1 MSNWLPEWRII
12 VGTTVYDN
20 VLAVNMATGRD
31 DVDLQCN
38 AGYARMEII
47 NLDNSAFDIDVTDS
61 LTLELKNSA
70 GTYIPVFGGEV
81 SDFGISVRSP
91 EETGFITIGNILAV
105 GSLAKLTKALFPDA
119 LAKDTDGDQIFDILN
134 ELLINSWFEVAPAL
148 QWFNYDP
155 TTTWA
160 NAENVGLG
168 EIDQPGLY
176 EMIARGA
183 DPGISYN
190 LCAQI
195 AQSAQGQIYED
206 KVGRVCYAD
215 TDHRT
220 QYLSAN
226 GYTTLSANYAIPST
240 VKSILQI
247 GKIRNSLVFNY
258 GNNYANQATALDA
271 DSIANYGRYQRSVSS
286 NLYNLADVNT
296 LMTRELGLRA
306 IPRQQLQ
313 SITFRLDNSELPD
326 AERDKLIDAFFG
338 EPVVINDLPI
348 NMFNGSFNGFVEGFA
363 IKATPGYVDLTLT
376 LSPTDFSLVA
386 PQWATVSPGSLIW
399 TGVNATL
406 IWQNAF
412 GGLT

>member
-1 MSNWLPEWRII
+1 
-12 VGTTVYDN
+12 
-20 VLAVNMATGRD
+20 
-31 DVDLQCN
+31 
-38 AGYARMEII
+38 MEII
-47 NLDNSAFDIDVTDS
+47 NLTNTPFDIDVTDA

-70 GTYIPVFGGEV
+70 GTYVPVFGGEV

-119 LAKDTDGDQIFDILN
+119 LAKDEDGNQIYDILN

-176 EMIARGA
+176 EMIARSA
-183 DPGISYN
+183 DPASSYN

-206 KVGRVCYAD
+206 KAGRVCYAD

-220 QYLSAN
+220 AYLSAN

-240 VKSILQI
+240 VKTILQI

-258 GNNYANQATALDA
+258 GTNYNSQATALDA
-271 DSIANYGRYQRSVSS
+271 DSIANYGRYQRSVTT
-286 NLYNLADVNT
+286 NLHNLADVND
-296 LMTRELGLRA
+296 LMDRELGLRA
-306 IPRQQLQ
+306 IPREQLQ

-348 NMFNGSFNGFVEGFA
+348 NMFNGSFNGFVEGYA

-386 PQWATVSPGSLIW
+386 PQWDTVSPSNLVW

-406 IWQNAF
+406 IWENAF

>member
-1 MSNWLPEWRII
+1 MSSWVPEWRIT

-20 VLAVNMATGRD
+20 VLSVNMATGRD
-31 DVDLQCN
+31 DIDLQCN
-38 AGYARMEII
+38 AGYARMDIV
-47 NLDNSAFDIDVTDS
+47 NVNNTAFDIDVTDP
-61 LTLELKNSA
+61 LILELKNSA
-70 GTYIPVFGGEV
+70 GVYVSVFGGQV

-105 GSLAKLTKALFPDA
+105 GSLSKLTKALFPDA
-119 LAKDTDGDQIFDILN
+119 LPKTFDGDQIYDILN

-148 QWFNYDP
+148 RWIDYDP

-168 EIDQPGLY
+168 EIDRPGLY
-176 EMIARGA
+176 EMISRSAE
-183 DPGISYN
+183 PFSSYN

-195 AQSAQGQIYED
+195 AQSALGQIYED
-206 KVGRVCYAD
+206 KAGQVCYAD
-215 TDHRT
+215 ADHRT
-220 QYLSAN
+220 AYLTTN
-226 GYTTLSANYAIPST
+226 GYTTISANYATPSS

-247 GKIRNSLVFNY
+247 GKIRNSPVFNY
-258 GNNYANQATALDA
+258 GNNYSSQATALDT
-271 DSIANYGRYQRSVSS
+271 DSIANYGRYQRSFNS
-286 NLYNLADVNT
+286 NLDKLTDVEDV
-296 LMTRELGLRA
+296 MERELGLRA
-306 IPRQQLQ
+306 IPREQLQ

-326 AERDKLIDAFFG
+326 AERDKLIDIFFG
-338 EPVVINDLPI
+338 EPVVVNDLPI

-363 IKATPGYVDLTLT
+363 IKATPQYVDFTLT

-386 PQWATVSPGSLIW
+386 PQWDTVNPPSLIW

-406 IWQNAF
+406 IWENAF

>member
-1 MSNWLPEWRII
+1 MSNWLPEWRIT

-31 DVDLQCN
+31 DIDLQCN

-47 NLDNSAFDIDVTDS
+47 NLDNTPFDIDVTDV

-70 GTYIPVFGGEV
+70 GTYVPVFGGTV

-91 EETGFITIGNILAV
+91 EEVGFITIGNILAV

-119 LAKDTDGDQIFDILN
+119 LAKDEDGNQIYDVLN

-176 EMIARGA
+176 EMISRAA
-183 DPGISYN
+183 EPTNSYN

-195 AQSAQGQIYED
+195 AQSAQGAIYED
-206 KVGRVCYAD
+206 KAGRVCYAD

-220 QYLSAN
+220 QYLSTY

-240 VKSILQI
+240 VKTILQI

-258 GNNYANQATALDA
+258 GNNYASQATALDA
-271 DSIANYGRYQRSVSS
+271 DSVANYGRYQLSVTT
-286 NLYNLADVNT
+286 NLHNLADVNT

-306 IPRQQLQ
+306 IPREQLQ

-326 AERDKLIDAFFG
+326 AERDKLINAFFG
-338 EPVVINDLPI
+338 EPMVINDLPI
-348 NMFNGSFNGFVEGFA
+348 NMFNGSFNGFVEGYA

-386 PQWATVSPGSLIW
+386 PQWDTVSPGSLIW

>member
-1 MSNWLPEWRII
+1 MSTWLPEWRIT

-20 VLAVNMATGRD
+20 VLSVNLATGRD
-31 DVDLQCN
+31 DIDLQCN
-38 AGYARMEII
+38 AGYARMEIV
-47 NLDNSAFDIDVTDS
+47 NLNNSAFDIDVTDA
-61 LTLELKNSA
+61 LTLELKNSS
-70 GTYIPVFGGEV
+70 GTYVPVFGGEV

-119 LAKDTDGDQIFDILN
+119 LAKTTDGTQIYDILN

-148 QWFNYDP
+148 RWLDYDP

-176 EMIARGA
+176 EMISRAA
-183 DPGISYN
+183 DPAMSYN

-206 KVGRVCYAD
+206 KAGRVCYAD

-220 QYLSAN
+220 QYLSTY

-271 DSIANYGRYQRSVSS
+271 DSIANYGRYQRSVST
-286 NLYNLADVNT
+286 NLHNLADVNT

-306 IPRQQLQ
+306 IPREQLQ
-313 SITFRLDNSELPD
+313 SITFRLDNSELPGT
-326 AERDKLIDAFFG
+326 ERDKLINAFFG
-338 EPVVINDLPI
+338 QPMIINDLPI
-348 NMFNGSFNGFVEGFA
+348 NMFNGSFNGFVEGYA

-386 PQWATVSPGSLIW
+386 PQWDTVSPANLVW

-406 IWQNAF
+406 IWQNAY

>member
-1 MSNWLPEWRII
+1 MSAWLPEWRITI
-12 VGTTVYDN
+12 GTTVYTN
-20 VLAVNMATGRD
+20 VLSVNMATGRD

-38 AGYARMEII
+38 AGYARMEIV
-47 NLDNSAFDIDVTDS
+47 NVDNSSFDIDVTDV
-61 LTLELKNSA
+61 LTLELKNSS
-70 GTYIPVFGGEV
+70 GTYVPVFGGTV

-91 EETGFITIGNILAV
+91 EEIGFITIGNILAV

-119 LAKDTDGDQIFDILN
+119 LPKTEDGDQIFDILN

-148 QWFNYDP
+148 QWQDYDP

-176 EMIARGA
+176 EMQARGA
-183 DPGISYN
+183 DPFSSYN

-195 AQSAQGQIYED
+195 AQSALGNMYED
-206 KVGRVCYAD
+206 KAGRVCYAD
-215 TDHRT
+215 ADHRT
-220 QYLSAN
+220 AYLSAN
-226 GYTTLSANYAIPST
+226 GYTTISANYATPSS

-258 GNNYANQATALDA
+258 GANYNQQATALDA
-271 DSIANYGRYQRSVSS
+271 ASIANYGRYQRSVSS
-286 NLYNLADVNT
+286 NLHNLSDVEDV
-296 LMTRELGLRA
+296 MERELGLRA
-306 IPRQQLQ
+306 IPREQLQ
-313 SITFRLDNSELPD
+313 AITFRLDNSDMPD
-326 AERDKLIDAFFG
+326 AERNKLINVFFG
-338 EPVVINDLPI
+338 EPIVINDLPI
-348 NMFNGSFNGFVEGFA
+348 NMFNGSFNGFLEGFA
-363 IKATPGYVDLTLT
+363 IRATPQFVDITLT

-386 PQWATVSPGSLIW
+386 PQWDTVSPPSLIW

-406 IWQNAF
+406 EWENAF

>member
-1 MSNWLPEWRII
+1 MSAWLPEWRIT

-20 VLAVNMATGRD
+20 VLSVNMATGRD
-31 DVDLQCN
+31 DIDLQCN
-38 AGYARMEII
+38 AGYARMEIV
-47 NLDNSAFDIDVTDS
+47 NLDNSAFDIDVTDA
-61 LTLELKNSA
+61 LVLELKNSA
-70 GTYIPVFGGEV
+70 GTYVAVFGGQV

-105 GSLAKLTKALFPDA
+105 GSLSKLTKALFPDA
-119 LAKDTDGDQIFDILN
+119 LAKTEDGNQIYDILN
-134 ELLINSWFEVAPAL
+134 ELLINSWYEVAPAL
-148 QWFNYDP
+148 RWMDYDP

-176 EMIARGA
+176 EMISRSAEPA
-183 DPGISYN
+183 SSYN

-195 AQSAQGQIYED
+195 AQSALGQIYED
-206 KVGRVCYAD
+206 KAGQVCYAD
-215 TDHRT
+215 ADHRT
-220 QYLSAN
+220 AYLSTY
-226 GYTTLSANYAIPST
+226 GYTTISANYATPSS

-286 NLYNLADVNT
+286 NLHNLSDVEDV
-296 LMTRELGLRA
+296 MERELGLRA
-306 IPRQQLQ
+306 IPREQLQ

-326 AERDKLIDAFFG
+326 AERDKLIDVFFG
-338 EPVVINDLPI
+338 QPVVINNLPI

-363 IKATPGYVDLTLT
+363 IKATPQYVDFTLT

-386 PQWATVSPGSLIW
+386 PQWDTVSPSNLVW

-406 IWQNAF
+406 IWQNAY

>member
-1 MSNWLPEWRII
+1 MSTWLPEWKII
-12 VGTTVYDN
+12 IGTTVYDN
-20 VLAVNMATGRD
+20 VLSVNMATGRD
-31 DVDLQCN
+31 DIDLQCS
-38 AGYARMEII
+38 AGYARMEIVNI
-47 NLDNSAFDIDVTDS
+47 DNTAFDIDVTDS

-70 GTYIPVFGGEV
+70 GVYVPVFGGEI

-91 EETGFITIGNILAV
+91 EEIGFVTIGNILAV

-119 LAKDTDGDQIFDILN
+119 LSKDEDGNQIFDILN

-160 NAENVGLG
+160 DAENVGLG
-168 EIDQPGLY
+168 QIDRPGLY
-176 EMIARGA
+176 EMIPRTAEPA
-183 DPGISYN
+183 SSYN

-195 AQSAQGQIYED
+195 AQSALGQLYED
-206 KVGRVCYAD
+206 KAGRVCYAD
-215 TDHRT
+215 ADHRT
-220 QYLSAN
+220 TYLSAN
-226 GYTTLSANYAIPST
+226 GYINLSANYATPSS

-258 GNNYANQATALDA
+258 GNNYSSQATALDA
-271 DSIANYGRYQRSVSS
+271 GSIATYGRYQRSVTS
-286 NLYNLADVNT
+286 NLSKIADVNDV
-296 LMTRELGLRA
+296 MTRELGLRA
-306 IPRQQLQ
+306 IPREQLQ
-313 SITFRLDNSELPD
+313 SITFRLDNSDLPD
-326 AERDKLIDAFFG
+326 VERDKLIDVFFG
-338 EPVVINDLPI
+338 EPVIIDNLPI

-363 IKATPGYVDLTLT
+363 IRATPSFVDLTLT

-386 PQWATVSPGSLIW
+386 PQWDTVSPSNLVW

-406 IWQNAF
+406 IWQNAY

>member
-1 MSNWLPEWRII
+1 MSTWLPEWKII

-20 VLAVNMATGRD
+20 VLSVNMATGRD
-31 DVDLQCN
+31 DIDLQCN
-38 AGYARMEII
+38 AGYARMEIV
-47 NLDNSAFDIDVTDS
+47 NVNNTAFDIDVTDS

-70 GTYIPVFGGEV
+70 GVYVPVFGGEV

-91 EETGFITIGNILAV
+91 EEIGFITIGNILAV

-119 LAKDTDGDQIFDILN
+119 LAKDEDGNQIYDILN

-148 QWFNYDP
+148 QWMDYDP

-176 EMIARGA
+176 EMISRSAEPA
-183 DPGISYN
+183 SSYN

-206 KVGRVCYAD
+206 KAGRVCYAD

-220 QYLSAN
+220 AYLSTY
-226 GYTTLSANYAIPST
+226 GYTTISANYAIPST
-240 VKSILQI
+240 VKTILQI

-258 GNNYANQATALDA
+258 GNNYAHQATALDST
-271 DSIANYGRYQRSVSS
+271 SIANYGRYQREVTT
-286 NLYNLADVNT
+286 NLHNLADVNT

-306 IPRQQLQ
+306 IPREQLQ
-313 SITFRLDNSELPD
+313 SITFRLDNSQLPD
-326 AERDKLIDAFFG
+326 AERDELIDAFFG
-338 EPVVINDLPI
+338 QPMVVNDLPI

-363 IKATPGYVDLTLT
+363 IKATPSYVDLTLT

-386 PQWATVSPGSLIW
+386 PQWATVTPGSLIW

>member
-1 MSNWLPEWRII
+1 MSTWLPEWKII

-20 VLAVNMATGRD
+20 VLSVNMATGRD
-31 DVDLQCN
+31 DIDLQCN
-38 AGYARMEII
+38 AGYARMEIVNI
-47 NLDNSAFDIDVTDS
+47 NNTAFDIDVTDS

-70 GTYIPVFGGEV
+70 GVYVPVFGGEV

-91 EETGFITIGNILAV
+91 EEIGFITIGNILAV

-119 LAKDTDGDQIFDILN
+119 LSKDEDGDQIYDILN

-148 QWFNYDP
+148 QWFDYDP

-160 NAENVGLG
+160 DAENVGLG
-168 EIDQPGLY
+168 EIDRPGLY
-176 EMIARGA
+176 EMIPRTA
-183 DPGISYN
+183 DPASSYN

-195 AQSAQGQIYED
+195 AQSALGQIFED
-206 KVGRVCYAD
+206 KAGRVCYAD
-215 TDHRT
+215 ADHRT
-220 QYLSAN
+220 AYLTTN
-226 GYTTLSANYAIPST
+226 GYTTISANYATPSS

-258 GNNYANQATALDA
+258 GNNYSSQATALDA
-271 DSIANYGRYQRSVSS
+271 DSIATYGRYQRSVTS
-286 NLYNLADVNT
+286 NLDKIADVNVV
-296 LMTRELGLRA
+296 MDRELGLRA
-306 IPRQQLQ
+306 IPREQLQ

-326 AERDKLIDAFFG
+326 VERDKLIDAFFG
-338 EPVVINDLPI
+338 QPMVVNDLPI

-363 IKATPGYVDLTLT
+363 IKATPSYVDFTLT

-386 PQWATVSPGSLIW
+386 PQWATVTPPSLIW

-406 IWQNAF
+406 IWENAF

>member
-1 MSNWLPEWRII
+1 
-12 VGTTVYDN
+12 
-20 VLAVNMATGRD
+20 MATGRD
-31 DVDLQCN
+31 DIDLQCN
-38 AGYARMEII
+38 AGYARMEIV
-47 NLDNSAFDIDVTDS
+47 NLNNSAFDIDVTDA
-61 LTLELKNSA
+61 LTLELKNSS
-70 GTYIPVFGGEV
+70 GTYVPVFGGQV

-91 EETGFITIGNILAV
+91 EEIGFITIGNILAV

-119 LAKDTDGDQIFDILN
+119 LAKENDGTQIYDILN

-148 QWFNYDP
+148 QWADYDP

-176 EMIARGA
+176 EMISRAA
-183 DPGISYN
+183 DPASSYN

-206 KVGRVCYAD
+206 KAGRVCYAD
-215 TDHRT
+215 SDHRS
-220 QYLSAN
+220 QYLNAN

-258 GNNYANQATALDA
+258 GNNYASQATAVDA
-271 DSIANYGRYQRSVSS
+271 TSVLNYGRYQRVVTT
-286 NLYNLADVNT
+286 NLHNLSDVNI
-296 LMTRELGLRA
+296 LMNRELGLRA
-306 IPRQQLQ
+306 IPREQLQ

-326 AERDKLIDAFFG
+326 VERDKLINAFFG
-338 EPVVINDLPI
+338 EPVIINDLPI
-348 NMFNGSFNGFVEGFA
+348 NMFNGSFNGFVEGYA

-376 LSPTDFSLVA
+376 LSPTDFSLIA
-386 PQWATVSPGSLIW
+386 PQWATVIPASLAW
-399 TGVNATL
+399 TGVNASL
-406 IWQNAF
+406 IWENTI

>member
-1 MSNWLPEWRII
+1 MSTWLPEWKII

-20 VLAVNMATGRD
+20 VLSVNMATGRD
-31 DVDLQCN
+31 DIDLQCN
-38 AGYARMEII
+38 AGYARMEIV
-47 NLDNSAFDIDVTDS
+47 NLNNTPFDIDVTDS

-70 GTYIPVFGGEV
+70 GVYVPVFGGEV

-91 EETGFITIGNILAV
+91 EEIGFITIGNILAV

-119 LAKDTDGDQIFDILN
+119 LAKDEDGNQIYDILN

-148 QWFNYDP
+148 QWFDYDP

-160 NAENVGLG
+160 DAENVGLG

-176 EMIARGA
+176 EMISRTAEPA
-183 DPGISYN
+183 SSYN

-206 KVGRVCYAD
+206 KAGRVCYAD

-220 QYLSAN
+220 QYLTTN
-226 GYTTLSANYAIPST
+226 GYTTISANYATPST

-271 DSIANYGRYQRSVSS
+271 TSVANYGRYQRSVTS
-286 NLYNLADVNT
+286 NLHNLSDVNI
-296 LMTRELGLRA
+296 LMDRELGLRA
-306 IPRQQLQ
+306 IPREQLQ
-313 SITFRLDNSELPD
+313 SITFRLDNSSLPD

-338 EPVVINDLPI
+338 QPMVVNDLPI
-348 NMFNGSFNGFVEGFA
+348 NMFNGSFNGFVEGFS
-363 IKATPGYVDLTLT
+363 IKATPSYVDFTLT

-386 PQWATVSPGSLIW
+386 PQWATVTPPSLIW

-406 IWQNAF
+406 IWENAF

>member
-1 MSNWLPEWRII
+1 
-12 VGTTVYDN
+12 
-20 VLAVNMATGRD
+20 
-31 DVDLQCN
+31 
-38 AGYARMEII
+38 
-47 NLDNSAFDIDVTDS
+47 
-61 LTLELKNSA
+61 
-70 GTYIPVFGGEV
+70 
-81 SDFGISVRSP
+81 
-91 EETGFITIGNILAV
+91 
-105 GSLAKLTKALFPDA
+105 
-119 LAKDTDGDQIFDILN
+119 LAKDEDGNQIYDILN

-183 DPGISYN
+183 DPAISYN

-206 KVGRVCYAD
+206 KAGRVCYAD

-226 GYTTLSANYAIPST
+226 GYTTISANYAIPST
-240 VKSILQI
+240 VKTILQI

-258 GNNYANQATALDA
+258 GNNYNSQATALDA
-271 DSIANYGRYQRSVSS
+271 TSIANYGRYQRSVTT
-286 NLYNLADVNT
+286 NLHNLTDVED
-296 LMTRELGLRA
+296 LMERELGLRA
-306 IPRQQLQ
+306 IPREQLQ

-338 EPVVINDLPI
+338 EPIVINDLPI

-386 PQWATVSPGSLIW
+386 PQWATVTPPSLIW

>member
-1 MSNWLPEWRII
+1 MSTWLPEWQII

-20 VLAVNMATGRD
+20 VLSVNMATGRD
-31 DVDLQCN
+31 DIDLQCN
-38 AGYARMEII
+38 AGYARMEIV
-47 NLDNSAFDIDVTDS
+47 NLNNTPFDIDVTDS

-70 GTYIPVFGGEV
+70 GVYVPVFGGEV

-91 EETGFITIGNILAV
+91 EEIGFITIGNILAV

-119 LAKDTDGDQIFDILN
+119 LSKDEDGNQIYDILN

-176 EMIARGA
+176 EMIPRTA
-183 DPGISYN
+183 DPASSYN

-195 AQSAQGQIYED
+195 AQSALGQIFED
-206 KVGRVCYAD
+206 KAGRVCYSDA
-215 TDHRT
+215 DHRT
-220 QYLSAN
+220 AYLTTN
-226 GYTTLSANYAIPST
+226 GYTTISANYATPSS

-258 GNNYANQATALDA
+258 GNNYSSQATALDA
-271 DSIANYGRYQRSVSS
+271 DSIATYGRYQRSVTS
-286 NLYNLADVNT
+286 NLDKIADVNVV
-296 LMTRELGLRA
+296 MDRELGLRA
-306 IPRQQLQ
+306 IPREQLQ

-326 AERDKLIDAFFG
+326 VERDKLIDAFFG
-338 EPVVINDLPI
+338 QPMVVNDLPI
-348 NMFNGSFNGFVEGFA
+348 NMFNGSFNGFVEGFS
-363 IKATPGYVDLTLT
+363 IRATPSYVDFTLT

-386 PQWATVSPGSLIW
+386 PQWATVTPPSLIW

>member
-1 MSNWLPEWRII
+1 MSTWLPEWKII
-12 VGTTVYDN
+12 IGTTVYDN
-20 VLAVNMATGRD
+20 VLSVNMATGRD
-31 DVDLQCN
+31 DIDLQCS
-38 AGYARMEII
+38 AGYARMEIVNI
-47 NLDNSAFDIDVTDS
+47 DNTAFDIDVTDS

-70 GTYIPVFGGEV
+70 GVYVPVFGGEV

-91 EETGFITIGNILAV
+91 EEIGFVTIGNILAV

-119 LAKDTDGDQIFDILN
+119 LSKDEDGDQIFDILN

-160 NAENVGLG
+160 DAENVGLG
-168 EIDQPGLY
+168 QIDRPGLY
-176 EMIARGA
+176 EMIPRTAEPA
-183 DPGISYN
+183 SSYN

-195 AQSAQGQIYED
+195 AQSALGQLYED
-206 KVGRVCYAD
+206 KAGRVCYAD
-215 TDHRT
+215 ADNRT
-220 QYLSAN
+220 TYLSAN
-226 GYTTLSANYAIPST
+226 GYTTISANYATPSS

-258 GNNYANQATALDA
+258 GNNYSSQATALDA
-271 DSIANYGRYQRSVSS
+271 NSIATYGRYQRSVTS
-286 NLYNLADVNT
+286 NLDKIADVNDV
-296 LMTRELGLRA
+296 MTRELGLRA
-306 IPRQQLQ
+306 IPREQLQ
-313 SITFRLDNSELPD
+313 SITFRLDNSDLPD
-326 AERDKLIDAFFG
+326 VERDKLIDVFFG
-338 EPVVINDLPI
+338 EPVIIDNLPI

-363 IKATPGYVDLTLT
+363 IRATPSFVDLTLT

-386 PQWATVSPGSLIW
+386 PQWDTVSPSNLVW

-406 IWQNAF
+406 IWQNAY

>member
-1 MSNWLPEWRII
+1 MSAWLPEWRIT

-20 VLAVNMATGRD
+20 VLSVNMATGRD
-31 DVDLQCN
+31 DIDLQCN
-38 AGYARMEII
+38 AGYARMEIV
-47 NLDNSAFDIDVTDS
+47 NLDNSAFDIDVTDA
-61 LTLELKNSA
+61 LVLELKNSA
-70 GTYIPVFGGEV
+70 GTYVAVFGGQV

-105 GSLAKLTKALFPDA
+105 GSLSKLTKALFPDA
-119 LAKDTDGDQIFDILN
+119 LAKDYDGTQIYDILN
-134 ELLINSWFEVAPAL
+134 ELLINSWYEVAPAL
-148 QWFNYDP
+148 QWADYDP

-176 EMIARGA
+176 EMISRSAEPA
-183 DPGISYN
+183 SSYN

-195 AQSAQGQIYED
+195 AQSALGQIYED
-206 KVGRVCYAD
+206 KAGQVCYAD
-215 TDHRT
+215 ADHRT
-220 QYLSAN
+220 AYLTTY
-226 GYTTLSANYAIPST
+226 GYTTISANYATPSS

-286 NLYNLADVNT
+286 NLHNLTDVEDV
-296 LMTRELGLRA
+296 MERELGLRA
-306 IPRQQLQ
+306 IPREQLQ

-326 AERDKLIDAFFG
+326 AERDKLIDVFFG
-338 EPVVINDLPI
+338 QPVVINNLPI

-363 IKATPGYVDLTLT
+363 IKATPQYVDFTLT

-386 PQWATVSPGSLIW
+386 PQWATVTPGSLIW
-399 TGVNATL
+399 TGVNAILT
-406 IWQNAF
+406 WQNAY

>member
-1 MSNWLPEWRII
+1 MSSWVPEWRIT

-20 VLAVNMATGRD
+20 VLSVNMATGRD
-31 DVDLQCN
+31 DIDLQCN
-38 AGYARMEII
+38 AGYARMDIV
-47 NLDNSAFDIDVTDS
+47 NVNNTAFDIDVTDA
-61 LTLELKNSA
+61 LVLELKNSA
-70 GTYIPVFGGEV
+70 GVYVPVFGGQV

-105 GSLAKLTKALFPDA
+105 GSLSKLTKALFPDA
-119 LAKDTDGDQIFDILN
+119 LPKTFDGDQIYDILN

-148 QWFNYDP
+148 RWIDYDP

-168 EIDQPGLY
+168 EIDRPGLY
-176 EMIARGA
+176 EMISRSAE
-183 DPGISYN
+183 PFSSYN

-195 AQSAQGQIYED
+195 AQSALGQIYED
-206 KVGRVCYAD
+206 KAGQVCYAD
-215 TDHRT
+215 ADHRT
-220 QYLSAN
+220 AYLTTN
-226 GYTTLSANYAIPST
+226 GYTTISANYATPSS

-247 GKIRNSLVFNY
+247 GKIRNSLIFNY
-258 GNNYANQATALDA
+258 GNNYNSQATALDA
-271 DSIANYGRYQRSVSS
+271 DSIANYGRYQRSFNS
-286 NLYNLADVNT
+286 NLHNLTDVDDV
-296 LMTRELGLRA
+296 MERELGLRA
-306 IPRQQLQ
+306 IPREQLQ

-326 AERDKLIDAFFG
+326 AERDKLINVFFG
-338 EPVVINDLPI
+338 EPIVVNDLPI

-363 IKATPGYVDLTLT
+363 IKATPQYVDFTLT

-386 PQWATVSPGSLIW
+386 PQWATVSPPSLIW

-406 IWQNAF
+406 IWENAF

>member
-1 MSNWLPEWRII
+1 MSTWLPEWRIT

-20 VLAVNMATGRD
+20 VLSVNLATGRD
-31 DVDLQCN
+31 DIDLQCN
-38 AGYARMEII
+38 AGYARMEIV
-47 NLDNSAFDIDVTDS
+47 NLNNSAFDIDVTDA
-61 LTLELKNSA
+61 LTLELKNSS
-70 GTYIPVFGGEV
+70 GTYVPVFGGEV

-119 LAKDTDGDQIFDILN
+119 LAKDTDGDQIYDILN

-148 QWFNYDP
+148 RWLDYDP

-176 EMIARGA
+176 EMISRAA
-183 DPGISYN
+183 DPAMSYN

-206 KVGRVCYAD
+206 KAGRVCYAD

-220 QYLSAN
+220 QYLSTY

-271 DSIANYGRYQRSVSS
+271 DSIANYGRYQRSVST
-286 NLYNLADVNT
+286 NLHNLADVNT

-306 IPRQQLQ
+306 IPREQLQ
-313 SITFRLDNSELPD
+313 SITFRLDNSELPGT
-326 AERDKLIDAFFG
+326 ERDKLINAFFG
-338 EPVVINDLPI
+338 QPMIINDLPI
-348 NMFNGSFNGFVEGFA
+348 NMFNGSFNGFVEGYA

-386 PQWATVSPGSLIW
+386 PQWDTVTPSSLIW
-399 TGVNATL
+399 SGVNATL